1 MHFLYLLK
9 SDNHCRTYVGISADV
24 EKRLSEHNRGKVRS
38 TKAYYPYSLI
48 YKEDFLTKTDARKR
62 EIELKTNS
70 SKKEMLFK
78 SLKLM

>member
-1 MHFLYLLK
+1 
-9 SDNHCRTYVGISADV
+9 V